1 MGLSGSVRLGVEPRL
16 DGDAALIRD
25 PEGRFRENYN
35 RVNFMFAHEL
45 AGSPMWELPNLI
57 ALSRRM
63 PDHRDTYWSNGRIA
77 VNNNWEYGQKER
89 LGLDETI
96 VNIEHNNSMI
106 MLKHTEQD
114 PEYGPVLQKVLAR
127 MVELSGERMRA
138 DVTVG
143 EVLILISSPNRV
155 TPYHMD
161 GEANFLLQVAGDKQ
175 FYVFDHTDRT
185 LVTDLELEKFYAV
198 SMVLATYRP
207 ERQVDARAYDLRAGF
222 GIHVPVTAP
231 HWVQNNDN
239 VSVALSVTY
248 ELRSIDRLTQLH
260 RFNRRLRS
268 VGLSPSPPGTSEW
281 RDRLKL
287 AAARGATAVRR
298 SLRKNAPVS
307 RPYAVWTPPTA

>member
-1 MGLSGSVRLGVEPRL
+1 MT
-16 DGDAALIRD
+16 IQD
-25 PEGRFRENYN
+25 PHGEFRRNYN

-63 PDHRDTYWSNGRIA
+63 PDHRDTYWSNGKIA
-77 VNNNWEYGQKER
+77 VENNWEYKQDER
-89 LGLDETI
+89 LSLDETI
-96 VNIEHNNSMI
+96 VNIGHNNSMV

-114 PEYGPVLQKVLAR
+114 PEYGPELQKVLAR
-127 MVELSGERMRA
+127 IVELSGERMRD

-161 GEANFLLQVAGDKQ
+161 GETNFLLQVAGDKQ

-185 LVTDLELEKFYAV
+185 LVTDLDLEKFYSI

-207 ERQVDARAYDLRAGF
+207 ERQADAKAYDLRAGF
-222 GIHVPVTAP
+222 GIHVPVNAP
-231 HWVQNNDN
+231 HWVQNHDN

-248 ELRSIDRLTQLH
+248 ELRSVDRLQELH
-260 RFNRRLRS
+260 RINRRLRS
-268 VGLSPSPPGTSEW
+268 VGLSPSAPGASRW
-281 RDRLKL
+281 RDDLKL
-287 AAARGATAVRR
+287 AAYRTAR
-298 SLRKNAPVS
+298 SLRKRPPLV
-307 RPYAVWTPPTA
+307 RPYPVWTPPPA

>member
-1 MGLSGSVRLGVEPRL
+1 MDSIETHMDAPVIL
-16 DGDAALIRD
+16 DPQG
-25 PEGRFRENYN
+25 EFRRNYN

-45 AGSPMWELPNLI
+45 AGSPLWELPNLI

-63 PDHRDTYWSNGRIA
+63 PDHRDTYWSNGKIA
-77 VNNNWEYGQKER
+77 VENNWEYKQNEK
-89 LGLDETI
+89 LSLDDTI
-96 VNIEHNNSMI
+96 VNIEHNNSMV

-114 PEYGPVLQKVLAR
+114 PVYGPQLQRVLAR
-127 MVELSGERMRA
+127 IVELAGEQMRA

-161 GEANFLLQVAGDKQ
+161 GETNFLLQVAGDKQ

-185 LVTDLELEKFYAV
+185 LVTDRELENFYSV

-222 GIHVPVTAP
+222 GIHVPVNAP

-248 ELRSIDRLTQLH
+248 ELRSVDRLQELH
-260 RFNRRLRS
+260 RINRRLRA
-268 VGLSPSPPGTSEW
+268 VGLNPAPPGRSHW
-281 RDRLKL
+281 RDAVKL
-287 AAARGATAVRR
+287 AAYRAAR
-298 SLRKNAPVS
+298 SLKKPPQVV
-307 RPYAVWTPPTA
+307 RPYPIWTPPPA

>member
-1 MGLSGSVRLGVEPRL
+1 MDSIENRSDAPVIL
-16 DGDAALIRD
+16 DPNG
-25 PEGRFRENYN
+25 EFRRNYN
-35 RVNFMFAHEL
+35 RVNFMFPHEL

-63 PDHRDTYWSNGRIA
+63 PDHRDTYWSNGRVA
-77 VNNNWEYGQKER
+77 VENNWEYKQNEK
-89 LGLDETI
+89 LSLDETI
-96 VNIEHNNSMI
+96 VNIEHNNSMV

-114 PEYGPVLQKVLAR
+114 PEYGPQLQQVLAR
-127 MVELSGERMRA
+127 IVALAGEQMRA

-161 GEANFLLQVAGDKQ
+161 GETNFLLQAAGDKK

-185 LVTDLELEKFYAV
+185 LVTDLELEKFYSV

-207 ERQVDARAYDLRAGF
+207 ERQPQATAYDLRAGF
-222 GIHVPVTAP
+222 GIHVPVNAP

-248 ELRSIDRLTQLH
+248 ELRSVDRLQELH
-260 RFNRRLRS
+260 RINRRLRAI
-268 VGLSPSPPGTSEW
+268 GLSPTPPGRSPW
-281 RDRLKL
+281 RDAVKL
-287 AAARGATAVRR
+287 ATYRAARA
-298 SLRKNAPVS
+298 LRKPQPVV
-307 RPYAVWTPPTA
+307 RPYPVWTPPPA